1 MHLFEIIP
9 DYDLDIMIPGQT
21 LIKYY
26 CRIFEEIKLVFLSFK
41 SDAVLVHGDIVTM
54 KATT

>member
-1 MHLFEIIP
+1 
-9 DYDLDIMIPGQT
+9 MIPGQN

-41 SDAVLVHGDIVTM
+41 SDAVLVHGDIVTI